1 VFERD
6 GVADGARVSE
16 WKNVAQICY
25 HGFLETV
32 DKTANGYDIVN
43 DCTYAKKAGTQ
54 AVLGG
59 NNRHV
64 EALKQD
70 NPHHQPLYKKNVLN
84 GHGSAQLR
92 ARAALSCRGP
102 RSRDPVGAV
111 CRVWRACDASLCWQ
125 AWCGSA
131 ATTSTAS
138 TDNFSRCTRDA
149 RTTSARQR
157 LPPRALLTSRA
168 EKTGQTV

>member
-1 VFERD
+1 MACYCRRYTPDVFERD
-6 GVADGARVSE
+6 GVADGARVAE

-25 HGFLETV
+25 HGFLETA

-92 ARAALSCRGP
+92 ARAALSCRGAPALPGP
-102 RSRDPVGAV
+102 RRGCVP
-111 CRVWRACDASLCWQ
+111 RV
-125 AWCGSA
+125 
-131 ATTSTAS
+131 
-138 TDNFSRCTRDA
+138 A
-149 RTTSARQR
+149 R
-157 LPPRALLTSRA
+157 
-168 EKTGQTV
+168 V